1 MLLIDLVFVWFELL
15 KLFDYIER
23 LVAVDKEFSRVIF
36 GDTPD
41 PDLDGEGPTLLID
54 RRSFYIT
61 LS

>member
-41 PDLDGEGPTLLID
+41 LDGEGPTLLID